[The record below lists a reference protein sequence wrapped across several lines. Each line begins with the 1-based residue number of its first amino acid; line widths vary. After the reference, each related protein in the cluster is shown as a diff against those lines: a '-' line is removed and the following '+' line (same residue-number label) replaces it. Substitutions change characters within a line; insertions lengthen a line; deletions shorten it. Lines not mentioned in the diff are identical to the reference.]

1 MRKMET
7 TMNHKK
13 QLAKQKRKRDWD
25 RHIEIGYFCCT
36 MCIPMVIVRRR
47 RNELE
52 LEFCISC
59 TKEDLVDIF
68 DAKTSKCTFCCE
80 TVTEDSI
87 IQVGSQ
93 KFVNKITISKLKKEY
108 ETIDNDYKHMPK
120 HSIFGLSYDPHFRSC
135 SCCCRFQYN
144 IWFHR
149 CAGTYTCVCVD
160 DRCIRIFFCFRSLFP
175 SLDIFS

>member
-1 MRKMET
+1 MATDTFTNTHTYTHFMPLNQPTEQKSTSALHWHKWCVLCTLREESEGNKMIEWMRRKTAATAAHRCQLTQMTHSQRIPMRKMET

-68 DAKTSKCTFCCE
+68 DAKTSKCTF
-80 TVTEDSI
+80 V
-87 IQVGSQ
+87 VRLSQ
-93 KFVNKITISKLKKEY
+93 KTALY
-108 ETIDNDYKHMPK
+108 
-120 HSIFGLSYDPHFRSC
+120 R
-135 SCCCRFQYN
+135 
-144 IWFHR
+144 
-149 CAGTYTCVCVD
+149 
-160 DRCIRIFFCFRSLFP
+160 
-175 SLDIFS
+175 